1 MTYEERVQEYWK
13 AIEGKGIDGTTIA
26 VGLGLIEL
34 WRRHGLQAVCTIST
48 KEVAELLGMTDR
60 NVQKARQRLVG
71 ADVGI
76 WLSAGKHRQPQYC
89 FRAEDVP
96 KNWHTKETPKKEKPK
111 VKVTMVAEQNLF
123 DQNRKTRADMNKV
136 DKENENIH
144 KHKDKPFE
152 RPTLEECVAEFLKQ
166 GSTEEEARLFF
177 SYFDRLDWYTSNGKA
192 KIKRLDSAVN
202 YWLQTSKRYER
213 TTNNR
218 QCGKLASQEDALRAE
233 LLTRYGQI

>member
-1 MTYEERVQEYWK
+1 MTYEERVQAFWQSV
-13 AIEGKGIDGTTIA
+13 EGKSYTGYELA
-26 VGLGLIEL
+26 VGLALIEL
-34 WRRHGLQAVCTIST
+34 WRRRGCPKTCAISNV
-48 KEVAELLGMTDR
+48 EVAKIIGSNEKTVR
-60 NVQKARQRLVG
+60 RACKKLVDNCIFWRWNEKRT
-71 ADVGI
+71 AAPI
-76 WLSAGKHRQPQYC
+76 YC
-89 FRAEDVP
+89 FNKADLPER
-96 KNWHTKETPKKEKPK
+96 WHLKKEIQK
-111 VKVTMVAEQNLF
+111 VKVTMVAQQNLF
-123 DQNRKTRADMNKV
+123 DQNKKTRADMKKV

-144 KHKDKPFE
+144 KHEDKPFE

-218 QCGKLASQEDALRAE
+218 QCGSAREERNARLQARIAAYFNEK
-233 LLTRYGQI
+233 

>member
-13 AIEGKGIDGTTIA
+13 TIEGKGLDGSTIA

-34 WRRHGLQAVCTIST
+34 WRRHGLPAVCTIST

-96 KNWHTKETPKKEKPK
+96 ENWHPKETPKKEIQKI
-111 VKVTMVAEQNLF
+111 KVTMVAEQNLF
-123 DQNRKTRADMNKV
+123 DQNRKTRADMKKV

-144 KHKDKPFE
+144 KQKKKPFVP
-152 RPTLEECVAEFLKQ
+152 PTLDACVVEFLKQ
-166 GSTEEEARLFF
+166 GSTVEKAKDFF
-177 SYFDRLDWYTSNGKA
+177 YYYDSQDWYKANGKTRVG
-192 KIKRLDSAVN
+192 RLDSAVTS
-202 YWLQTSKRYER
+202 WLRKKQYEG
-213 TTNNR
+213 TTNNK